1 MLCLANSPEMLN
13 VKAPPPQKKKDR
25 NKKYIKKDQQWE
37 TERLIQL
44 HLTSCLWGLSR

>member
-13 VKAPPPQKKKDR
+13 VKAPPQKKDR